1 VPKETS
7 DKELEE
13 AKSAVAPLVAIPAG
27 IVDDKLLL
35 NDKYPEEDDALA
47 DPPVSPVTCTSIR
60 L

>member
-13 AKSAVAPLVAIPAG
+13 AESAVAPLVAIAAG

-35 NDKYPEEDDALA
+35 NDKYPEEDDALLTLRCPR
-47 DPPVSPVTCTSIR
+47 D
-60 L
+60 LHKY